1 MSCTPTMESNIQVL
15 NPDGTVNEPISQ
27 DGSLFWEWILPNS
40 TINYRVLTKP
50 NGYVVGKD
58 EANFQ
63 IWCNNKEYLLQETDR
78 TYARAND
85 ELQQIYLQEIIDVSM
100 GKIESPP
107 TLSADT
113 LENLNM
119 DRLAVLLTSKNFNT
133 DENGIYEGTY
143 KIPSNSTVGQYAF
156 IISYG
161 YDEAGKSTHNQRQKK
176 LVKQIILTAITVFAI
191 ILIAI
196 LCVQFIAAFFI
207 GFGTAFGASVAGSI
221 STALGVS
228 GVAAGAIGV
237 GLFAADI
244 MFYEWLGSE
253 HDNWGQFFMFLK
265 GITEYPTTGKN
276 KEGCEFANP
285 EGELGPIVHIYG
297 GIVCPL
303 VEFDDNGNPAEPPLL
318 SDNMKSSL
326 AILGA
331 VGTATLILR
340 SGIND

>member
-176 LVKQIILTAITVFAI
+176 LVKQIILTTLTILAILA
-191 ILIAI
+191 IAI
-196 LCVQFIAAFFI
+196 LCIQIIAALFI
-207 GFGTAFGASVAGSI
+207 GFGTAFGVSVGGSI
-221 STALGVS
+221 ATALGAS
-228 GVAAGAIGV
+228 V
-237 GLFAADI
+237 GTAVVADI
-244 MFYEWLGSE
+244 ALMTADYFFFEWLESE
-253 HDNWGQFFMFLK
+253 HDNWGQFFLFLK

-318 SDNMKSSL
+318 SDNMKSALVIL
-326 AILGA
+326 AS

-340 SGIND
+340 GGIND

>member
-1 MSCTPTMESNIQVL
+1 MESNIQVL
-15 NPDGTVNEPISQ
+15 NPDGTVNPPISQ
-27 DGSLFWEWILPNS
+27 DGKLMWEWILPDS

-50 NGYVVGKD
+50 NGYDVGKD
-58 EANFQ
+58 EVNFQ
-63 IWCNNKEYLLQETDR
+63 IWCNNKEYLIQETDR
-78 TYARAND
+78 AYARAND
-85 ELQQIYLQEIIDVSM
+85 ELQTIYLQEIIDVSM
-100 GKIESPP
+100 GRIESPP
-107 TLSADT
+107 TLSADVM
-113 LENLNM
+113 ENLNM
-119 DRLAVLLTSKNFNT
+119 DRLAVLVTSNNFNT

-143 KIPSNSTVGQYAF
+143 KIPSNSMVGQYAF

-161 YDEAGKSTHNQRQKK
+161 YDEAGKSTHNERQKK

-207 GFGTAFGASVAGSI
+207 GFGTAFSASVAGSI

-228 GVAAGAIGV
+228 GFAAGAIGV

-244 MFYEWLGSE
+244 IFYEWLEKE
-253 HDNWGQFFMFLK
+253 HDNWGQFELFLR
-265 GITEYPTTGKN
+265 GTTEYPTTGKN

-303 VEFDDNGNPAEPPLL
+303 VEFDENGEPATPPIL
-318 SDNMKSSL
+318 SEKMKSALVIL
-326 AILGA
+326 AT
-331 VGTATLILR
+331 VGTATLLLR
-340 SGIND
+340 SGSND